1 MPHVVYDKGHHAGP
15 DAEARIKSR
24 LKSSGGHG
32 QSTETHPTRTHTHIH
47 HGQPT
52 PAQLYGTGGEII
64 RKEK

>member
-1 MPHVVYDKGHHAGP
+1 MPEVRYDKSHHCGAT
-15 DAEARIKSR
+15 AEERIRNR

-32 QSTETHPTRTHTHIH
+32 HSTETHPTRTHTHIH